1 MLLPETELAVAT
13 ARPRALVATAFGIGD
28 IIRTTPLIRVLYHL
42 GYTVDVL
49 VAPQCAEAADLLRGA
64 PEVARL
70 MLALDTRP
78 GGVPELAGV
87 HYDVAAFTLWATLFA
102 RQVVAGR
109 VVSFPQDRWLRE
121 GDSAC
126 VEAIARELGWTKPI
140 PPPFA
145 IASGR
150 RFELL
155 PGTIALHP
163 GCNLVS
169 PWKRWHGF
177 DELAAL
183 LPSVVVVGT
192 AEDTDNRATYF
203 ARDFAWPTH
212 VRDYIGKLS
221 LPDTAALIGQCS
233 ALVSNDS
240 GLMHIG
246 VALGMKTL
254 GVFGITSPAR
264 EAMPAANMVA
274 FSKGLDCE
282 PDCRQGAWG
291 RNDCARHLACLTTL
305 TAPEVKRRFDE
316 VLASPSFTSRGWTCR
331 PRRRLTP
338 REPSFRRSSFG

>member
-1 MLLPETELAVAT
+1 
-13 ARPRALVATAFGIGD
+13 
-28 IIRTTPLIRVLYHL
+28 VLHRL

-70 MLALDTRP
+70 LLAL
-78 GGVPELAGV
+78 GGNPAPELASV
-87 HYDVAAFTLWATLFA
+87 HYDVAAFTFWAAPYA
-102 RQVVAGR
+102 RQVAAAR

-126 VEAIARELGWTKPI
+126 VEAVAREVGWTKLI

-145 IASGR
+145 VASGR
-150 RFELL
+150 RFELP

-163 GCNLVS
+163 GCKPEW

-192 AEDTDNRATYF
+192 ADDADNRATYF
-203 ARDFAWPTH
+203 ARDFAWPAH
-212 VRDYIGKLS
+212 VQDYTGKLS
-221 LPDTAALIGQCS
+221 LSDTAALIGQCT

-240 GLMHIG
+240 GLMHLG
-246 VALGMKTL
+246 VALGVKTL

-264 EAMPAANMVA
+264 EAIPAASMVA
-274 FSKGLDCE
+274 VSKGLDCE
-282 PDCRQGAWG
+282 PDCRRGDWG
-291 RNDCARHLACLTTL
+291 RSDCARHLACLTTL
-305 TAPEVKRRFDE
+305 TAAEVKRRLDE
-316 VLASPSFTSRGWTCR
+316 VLAP
-331 PRRRLTP
+331 P
-338 REPSFRRSSFG
+338 EPAVR